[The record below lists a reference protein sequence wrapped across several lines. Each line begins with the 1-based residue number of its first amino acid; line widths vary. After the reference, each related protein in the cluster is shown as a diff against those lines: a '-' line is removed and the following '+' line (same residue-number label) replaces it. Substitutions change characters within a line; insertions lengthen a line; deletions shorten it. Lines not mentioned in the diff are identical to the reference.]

1 MHDEVTPSS
10 FGRPV
15 AVSAY
20 SHSYPRPSWPSPPSG
35 GRHRGQLRDVGPGR
49 LVGLFVVGGLLVA
62 SRKRMLGT
70 IFACLVIIVGV
81 YVVSR
86 GLVGLTAWVR
96 NQHTEEHPCPSP
108 CRRCAGTLW

>member
-1 MHDEVTPSS
+1 MMKSRRLLLA
-10 FGRPV
+10 GRSLYPLI
-15 AVSAY
+15 ASR
-20 SHSYPRPSWPSPPSG
+20 SHVPRG
-35 GRHRGQLRDVGPGR
+35 HRRLRGRHRGQLRDVGPGR
-49 LVGLFVVGGLLVA
+49 LVGLFVAGGLLVA